1 MKIFSRVLVKHQR
14 RCDALAAVKRGDWET
29 PWSGL
34 CKDHIF
40 RDSACRKNGG
50 HYLFQVIGCNMI
62 GCPARLAIRMDDVLA
77 GVAP

>member
-1 MKIFSRVLVKHQR
+1 M
-14 RCDALAAVKRGDWET
+14 
-29 PWSGL
+29 
-34 CKDHIF
+34 DHIF